1 VRRTISFLRRNAAQ
15 GDKMKRRQ
23 FITLLGGTIAWPLTA
38 HAQQLERS
46 VRIGVLMGIGE
57 HDPES
62 GPRVEALER
71 GFRELGWVKGRNLHL
86 DYRWTAG
93 DLDRARLFAK
103 EIVELKPDLIVVH
116 STPAVKALRQ
126 LTTTIPMV
134 FVLIADPIGSGF
146 VDNLSH
152 PGGNITGFMNVD
164 APMTSKWLELI
175 VEIAPKT
182 KQVALIFN
190 PDTASFY
197 QDFLRTFDTAA
208 PKFNVRGIATPVTDA
223 AGIERAMKELG
234 QLPDTALF
242 VLPDVFVQV
251 HRALIIKLAE
261 QYRVPAI
268 YPYGF
273 FPTSGGLLSYGIDT
287 IAIFHQAAGYA
298 DKILKGAAPNDL
310 PVQAPLT
317 FKLVVNL
324 KAARTIGLT
333 IPESFLLRADEVIE

>member
-1 VRRTISFLRRNAAQ
+1 V
-15 GDKMKRRQ
+15 KRRA
-23 FITLLGGTIAWPLTA
+23 FITLLGGATVAWPLAVRAQKSERTA
-38 HAQQLERS
+38 R
-46 VRIGVLMGIGE
+46 VGVLMGIGE
-57 HDPES
+57 GDPEA
-62 GPRVEALER
+62 GPRVEALEQS
-71 GFRELGWVKGRNLHL
+71 FHELGRVKGQNLQL

-93 DLDRARLFAK
+93 DLDRAQRFAR

-126 LTTTIPMV
+126 LTSSIPMV

-146 VDNLSH
+146 VKSLSH

-182 KQVALIFN
+182 KRVALIYN
-190 PDTASFY
+190 PNTASFY
-197 QDFLRTFDTAA
+197 KDFLRSFDAAA
-208 PKFNVRGIATPVTDA
+208 PKFNVLGISTPVTDA
-223 AGIERAMKELG
+223 PAIETAMKELG
-234 QLPDTALF
+234 QLPDIAIF

-268 YPYGF
+268 YPYRF

-287 IAIFHQAAGYA
+287 VIVFRQAADYA

-310 PVQAPLT
+310 PVQAPLA
-317 FKLVVNL
+317 FKLIVNL
-324 KAARTIGLT
+324 KAANAIGLT

>member
-1 VRRTISFLRRNAAQ
+1 
-15 GDKMKRRQ
+15 MKRRD
-23 FITLLGGTIAWPLTA
+23 FIALLGSAAALWPLAA
-38 HAQQLERS
+38 HAQQPERS
-46 VRIGVLMGIGE
+46 ARIGVLMGIGE
-57 HDPES
+57 NDPEAR
-62 GPRVEALER
+62 PRVEALEQ
-71 GFRELGWVKGRNLHL
+71 GFQELGWVKGRNLHL

-93 DLDRARLFAK
+93 DPDRARSLAK

-116 STPAVKALRQ
+116 STPAVKALRE

-134 FVLIADPIGSGF
+134 FALIADPIGSGF
-146 VDNLSH
+146 VQNLSH

-164 APMTSKWLELI
+164 APMTGKWLELI
-175 VEIAPKT
+175 VELAPKT
-182 KQVALIFN
+182 RQVALIYN
-190 PDTASFY
+190 PNTASFY
-197 QDFLRTFDTAA
+197 RDFLRTFDAAA

-223 AGIERAMKELG
+223 AGIERAMKDLG

-287 IAIFHQAAGYA
+287 VIVFRQAAGYA
-298 DKILKGAAPNDL
+298 DKILKGTAPNDL

-317 FKLVVNL
+317 FKLIVNL
-324 KAARTIGLT
+324 KAASAIGLT

>member
-1 VRRTISFLRRNAAQ
+1 
-15 GDKMKRRQ
+15 MKRRE
-23 FITLLGGTIAWPLTA
+23 FIALLGGVAAMSPLA
-38 HAQQLERS
+38 VHAQSSRT

-57 HDPES
+57 NDPEA
-62 GPRVEALER
+62 GPRVAALEQ
-71 GFRELGWVKGRNLHL
+71 GFRELGWIKGRNLQL

-93 DLDRARLFAK
+93 DPDRAGLFAK
-103 EIVELKPDLIVVH
+103 EIVKLNPDLIVVH
-116 STPAVKALRQ
+116 STPAVRALRQ

-134 FVLIADPIGSGF
+134 FVLVADPIGSGF
-146 VDNLSH
+146 VQNLSH

-164 APMTSKWLELI
+164 APMTGKWLELI

-182 KQVALIFN
+182 RQVALIYN
-190 PDTASFY
+190 PTTATFF
-197 QDFLRTFDTAA
+197 QDFLSTFDAAA
-208 PKFNVRGIATPVTDA
+208 PAFNVRGIAMPVLDA
-223 AGIERAMKELG
+223 AEIEHAIRQLG
-234 QLPDTALF
+234 QLPDAALF

-268 YPYGF
+268 YPYRF
-273 FPTSGGLLSYGIDT
+273 FPSSGGLLSYGIDT
-287 IAIFHQAAGYA
+287 VIVFRQAAGYA

-317 FKLVVNL
+317 FKLIVNL
-324 KAARTIGLT
+324 KAARAIGLT

>member
-1 VRRTISFLRRNAAQ
+1 
-15 GDKMKRRQ
+15 MKRRE
-23 FITLLGGTIAWPLTA
+23 FITLVGGVAAVCSLRA
-38 HAQQLERS
+38 RAQQSGRTAR
-46 VRIGVLMGIGE
+46 VGVLMGIGE
-57 HDPES
+57 SDPEAR
-62 GPRVEALER
+62 PRVEALEQ
-71 GFRELGWVKGRNLHL
+71 GFRELGWIKDKNLQL

-93 DLDRARLFAK
+93 DLNLAQRFAK

-126 LTTTIPMV
+126 LTTSIPMV
-134 FVLIADPIGSGF
+134 FALIADPIGSGF
-146 VDNLSH
+146 VQSLSH

-182 KQVALIFN
+182 KQVALIYN
-190 PDTASFY
+190 PNTAPFY
-197 QDFLRTFDTAA
+197 KDFLRTFDDTA

-223 AGIERAMKELG
+223 AGIERAFKELG
-234 QLPDTALF
+234 QLTDIAIF

-251 HRALIIKLAE
+251 HRDLIIKLAE

-268 YPYGF
+268 YPYRF

-287 IAIFHQAAGYA
+287 VVVFRKVAEYA
-298 DKILKGAAPNDL
+298 DKILKGARPNDL

-317 FKLVVNL
+317 FKLIVNL
-324 KAARTIGLT
+324 KAAHAIGLT

>member
-1 VRRTISFLRRNAAQ
+1 MRRRE
-15 GDKMKRRQ
+15 
-23 FITLLGGTIAWPLTA
+23 FITLLGGVAAVSPLA
-38 HAQQLERS
+38 ARAQQSERTA
-46 VRIGVLMGIGE
+46 RIGVLMGIGE
-57 HDPES
+57 SDPEAK
-62 GPRVEALER
+62 PRVEALEQ
-71 GFRELGWVKGRNLHL
+71 GFRELGWAKGQNLQL

-93 DLDRARLFAK
+93 DLDRAQRFAK

-146 VDNLSH
+146 VQNLSH

-164 APMTSKWLELI
+164 SPMTGKWLELI

-182 KQVALIFN
+182 RQVALIYN
-190 PDTASFY
+190 PNTAPFY
-197 QDFLRTFDTAA
+197 QDFLRTFDAAA

-223 AGIERAMKELG
+223 AGIERVMKELG

-251 HRALIIKLAE
+251 HRTLIIKLAE
-261 QYRVPAI
+261 QYRLPAI
-268 YPYGF
+268 YPYRF

-287 IAIFHQAAGYA
+287 VIVFRQAADYA

-317 FKLVVNL
+317 FNLIVNL
-324 KAARTIGLT
+324 AAARAIGLT

>member
-1 VRRTISFLRRNAAQ
+1 MERRT
-15 GDKMKRRQ
+15 
-23 FITLLGGTIAWPLTA
+23 FIRVLGGAAAAWPLVA
-38 HAQQLERS
+38 RAQQPERKA
-46 VRIGVLMGIGE
+46 RIGVLMGIGE
-57 HDPES
+57 RDPEAQ
-62 GPRVEALER
+62 PRVEALEQ
-71 GFRELGWVKGRNLHL
+71 GFLDLGWVKGQNLEL

-93 DLDRARLFAK
+93 DLDRAQRFAK

-146 VDNLSH
+146 VQNLSH

-164 APMTSKWLELI
+164 SPMTGKWLELI

-182 KQVALIFN
+182 RQIALIYN
-190 PDTASFY
+190 PNTAPY
-197 QDFLRTFDTAA
+197 QAFLRTFDTDA
-208 PKFNVRGIATPVTDA
+208 PKFNVRGIATPVADA
-223 AGIERAMKELG
+223 AGIEGAMQQLG
-234 QLPDTALF
+234 KSPDIALF

-251 HRALIIKLAE
+251 HRDLIIKLAQ

-268 YPYGF
+268 YPYRF

-287 IAIFHQAAGYA
+287 VIVFRQAAGYA
-298 DKILKGAAPNDL
+298 DKILKGTAPKDL

-317 FKLVVNL
+317 FRLVVNL
-324 KAARTIGLT
+324 KAANAIGLT
-333 IPESFLLRADEVIE
+333 VPESFLLRADEVLE

>member
-1 VRRTISFLRRNAAQ
+1 
-15 GDKMKRRQ
+15 MKRRE
-23 FITLLGGTIAWPLTA
+23 FITLVGGVAAVCSLTA
-38 HAQQLERS
+38 RAQQSGRTAR
-46 VRIGVLMGIGE
+46 VGVLMGIGE
-57 HDPES
+57 SDPEAR
-62 GPRVEALER
+62 PRVEALEQ
-71 GFRELGWVKGRNLHL
+71 GFRELGWIKDKNLQL

-93 DLDRARLFAK
+93 DLNLAQRFAK

-126 LTTTIPMV
+126 LTTSIPMV
-134 FVLIADPIGSGF
+134 FALIADPIGSGF
-146 VDNLSH
+146 VQSLSH

-182 KQVALIFN
+182 KQVALIYN
-190 PDTASFY
+190 PNTAPFY
-197 QDFLRTFDTAA
+197 KDFLRTFDDTA

-223 AGIERAMKELG
+223 AGIERAFKELG
-234 QLPDTALF
+234 QLTDIAIF

-251 HRALIIKLAE
+251 HRDLIIKLAE

-268 YPYGF
+268 YPYRF

-287 IAIFHQAAGYA
+287 VIVFRKVAEYA
-298 DKILKGAAPNDL
+298 DKILKGARPNDL

-317 FKLVVNL
+317 FKLIVNL
-324 KAARTIGLT
+324 KAAHAIGLT

>member
-1 VRRTISFLRRNAAQ
+1 MRRRE
-15 GDKMKRRQ
+15 
-23 FITLLGGTIAWPLTA
+23 FITLLGGVATVWPLA
-38 HAQQLERS
+38 ARAQQSRRTAR
-46 VRIGVLMGIGE
+46 VGVLMGIGDS
-57 HDPES
+57 DPEA
-62 GPRVEALER
+62 GPRVEALEQS
-71 GFRELGWVKGRNLHL
+71 FHELGWIKGQNLQL

-93 DLDRARLFAK
+93 DLDRAQHFAK

-126 LTTTIPMV
+126 LTSSIPMV

-146 VDNLSH
+146 VQNLSH

-182 KQVALIFN
+182 RQVALIYN
-190 PDTASFY
+190 PNTASFY
-197 QDFLRTFDTAA
+197 KDFLNSFGAAA
-208 PKFNVRGIATPVTDA
+208 PKFNVHGISTPVTDA
-223 AGIERAMKELG
+223 AAIEGAMKELG
-234 QLPDTALF
+234 QSPDIAIF

-268 YPYGF
+268 YPYRF

-287 IAIFHQAAGYA
+287 VIVFRQAADYA
-298 DKILKGAAPNDL
+298 DKILKGAAPGDL
-310 PVQAPLT
+310 PVQAPLA
-317 FKLVVNL
+317 FKLIVNL
-324 KAARTIGLT
+324 KAANAIGLT

>member
-1 VRRTISFLRRNAAQ
+1 MRRR
-15 GDKMKRRQ
+15 D
-23 FITLLGGTIAWPLTA
+23 FITLFGGTMMLPLA
-38 HAQQLERS
+38 ARAQQSERIT
-46 VRIGVLMGIGE
+46 RIGVLMGIGE
-57 HDPES
+57 NDPEA
-62 GPRVEALER
+62 GPRAEALEQ
-71 GFRELGWVKGRNLHL
+71 GLRELGWVRARNLQL

-93 DLDRARLFAK
+93 DLYRARVFAK

-134 FVLIADPIGSGF
+134 FALIADPIGSGF
-146 VDNLSH
+146 VQNLSH

-164 APMTSKWLELI
+164 SPMTSKWLELI
-175 VEIAPKT
+175 VEISPKT
-182 KQVALIFN
+182 KQVALLYN
-190 PDTASFY
+190 PNTAPFY
-197 QDFLRTFDTAA
+197 KDFLRNFDEAA
-208 PKFNVRGIATPVTDA
+208 PRFKVRGMATPVSDA
-223 AGIERAMKELG
+223 AGIEQAFKELG

-251 HRALIIKLAE
+251 HRVLIISLAE

-268 YPYGF
+268 YPYRF

-287 IAIFHQAAGYA
+287 ISVFRQAAGYA
-298 DKILKGAAPNDL
+298 DKILKGTAPNDL

-317 FKLVVNL
+317 FKLIVNL
-324 KAARTIGLT
+324 KAARAIGLT

>member
-1 VRRTISFLRRNAAQ
+1 MRRRDFV
-15 GDKMKRRQ
+15 
-23 FITLLGGTIAWPLTA
+23 TLLGGTVLLPLAA
-38 HAQQLERS
+38 HAQRPDR
-46 VRIGVLMGIGE
+46 VTRIGVLTGIGDN
-57 HDPES
+57 DPEA
-62 GPRVEALER
+62 GPRVEALEQ
-71 GFRELGWVKGRNLHL
+71 GLHELGWVKGRNLQL

-93 DLDRARLFAK
+93 DPDRAQHLAK

-116 STPAVKALRQ
+116 STPGVKALRQ

-134 FVLIADPIGSGF
+134 FVLVADPIGSGF
-146 VDNLSH
+146 VQSLAH

-164 APMTSKWLELI
+164 SPMTSKWLELI
-175 VEIAPKT
+175 VEISPKT
-182 KQVALIFN
+182 KQVALLYN

-197 QDFLRTFDTAA
+197 KDFLRNFDEAA
-208 PKFNVRGIATPVTDA
+208 PRFKVRGMATPALDA
-223 AGIERAMKELG
+223 EGIEQAFRELG
-234 QLPDTALF
+234 PDTALF

-251 HRALIIKLAE
+251 HRILITKLAE

-268 YPYGF
+268 YPYRF

-287 IAIFHQAAGYA
+287 IIVFRQAAGYA
-298 DKILKGAAPNDL
+298 DRILKGTAPTDL

-324 KAARTIGLT
+324 KAARAIGLT